1 MEYRRLGSSD
11 VKVSVVTF
19 GAWAIGSWMWGPQNE
34 ADAVAAIETSVAEG
48 VTSIDT
54 APVYGFGYSEELIG
68 KVLAGPKRDKVQILT
83 KYCIRW
89 DKQEGEFYFES
100 TDNAG
105 RPVKLYLN
113 ARKKDILE
121 ECERSLRRLRTDHVD
136 LYQCHWRDH
145 TTPVAETMEAM
156 DKLLKD
162 GKIRAA
168 GVSNFTAE
176 ETEEAAKRVPLA
188 SYQGPYSMVKRDLE
202 KDVIPLCR
210 RRGLAVLAY
219 SPLQRG
225 LLTGKFT
232 EASRFAKGD
241 NRPDSPYFKG
251 ENLKR
256 VNAMLDELRPIASA
270 HKATVSQVVI
280 QWTIHQPGVTVALV
294 GARNAQQARENAAA
308 AALVLSA
315 EEMARVNE
323 LVDNLKLEKATR

>member
-1 MEYRRLGSSD
+1 MEYRTLGSSD

-34 ADAVAAIETSVAEG
+34 ADAVAAIETSIAEG
-48 VTSIDT
+48 ATSIDT

-68 KVLAGPKRDKVQILT
+68 KVLAGSKRDKVQLLT

-89 DKQEGEFYFES
+89 DKQDGEFYFES
-100 TDNAG
+100 KDNAG

-121 ECERSLRRLRTDHVD
+121 ECEGSLRRLRTDHID

-176 ETEEAAKRVPLA
+176 ETQEAAKTVPLA

-202 KDVIPLCR
+202 KDILPLCR
-210 RRGLAVLAY
+210 RRGMAVLAY

-232 EASRFAKGD
+232 EATRFAEGD
-241 NRPDSPYFKG
+241 NRPSGPYFKA
-251 ENLKR
+251 ENIKT
-256 VNAMLDELRPIASA
+256 VNAMLAELRPIASA
-270 HKATVSQVVI
+270 HKATVAQVVI
-280 QWTIHQPGVTVALV
+280 NWTIHRPGITVALV
-294 GARNAQQARENAAA
+294 GARNARQARENAAA
-308 AALVLSA
+308 AAFTLSD
-315 EEMARVNE
+315 EETARINE
-323 LVDNLKLEKATR
+323 LVDGLKLETATR